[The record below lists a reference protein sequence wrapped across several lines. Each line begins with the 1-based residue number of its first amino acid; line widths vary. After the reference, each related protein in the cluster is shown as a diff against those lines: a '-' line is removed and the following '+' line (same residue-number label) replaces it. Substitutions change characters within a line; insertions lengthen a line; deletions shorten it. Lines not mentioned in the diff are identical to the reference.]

1 MILYKKY
8 SKNIYIT
15 KMKTNSWINFIRK
28 YYSSEKKRSATPK
41 CRYSA
46 NFKRVSKM
54 YNCEKKV
61 SNRKTRKTRKSKV

>member
-1 MILYKKY
+1 
-8 SKNIYIT
+8 
-15 KMKTNSWINFIRK
+15 MKTNSWIDFIRK
-28 YYSSEKKRSATPK
+28 YYSSEKKRNVTPK

-61 SNRKTRKTRKSKV
+61 ANRKTRKTRKSKV